1 MESRSAGG
9 FIDQQMS
16 FRNRL
21 FLTAGLRLDDNSA
34 FGKNFN
40 TKPLPKLS
48 ASWLAREQQ
57 AEGWLNTLRLRAAYG
72 QSTQQPGTIDALRF
86 YGQSAVRKDAVS
98 GSGVTIANLGNA
110 DLKPE
115 LSQEIEAGFDAGL
128 FCNRVTLEAT
138 YFYKQT
144 SDALIKREIVPSLGT
159 TSTQF
164 FNLGQ
169 VSNQGI
175 ELRMDTRII
184 DHPNFA
190 WDLTFSGSLYK
201 NNLDDLGEG
210 VAPITLGFIQ
220 RHVEGYPLGG
230 IWDRPDSLRSAT
242 PTAMA
247 SSSRANTQV
256 GDTAVYRGSAVPTRE
271 FGLRTALLVLPQ
283 PVQRGRAVR
292 LSRRALD

>member
-1 MESRSAGG
+1 MITAPSGRTSIPGPFPSSAPPGWPG
-9 FIDQQMS
+9 
-16 FRNRL
+16 
-21 FLTAGLRLDDNSA
+21 
-34 FGKNFN
+34 
-40 TKPLPKLS
+40 
-48 ASWLAREQQ
+48 EQQ
-57 AEGWLNTLRLRAAYG
+57 AGGWLNTLRLRAAYG

-128 FCNRVTLEAT
+128 FSNRVTLEAT
-138 YFYKQT
+138 YFYKKT

-175 ELRMDTRII
+175 ELRVDTRII
-184 DHPNFA
+184 DKPNFA

-201 NNLDDLGEG
+201 NNLDELGEG

-230 IWDRPDSLRSAT
+230 IWDRPILSFGD
-242 PTAMA
+242 
-247 SSSRANTQV
+247 ANGNGV
-256 GDTAVYRGSAVPTRE
+256 IEPG
-271 FGLRTALLVLPQ
+271 
-283 PVQRGRAVR
+283 
-292 LSRRALD
+292 

>member
-1 MESRSAGG
+1 MITAPSGRTSIPGPYPSSA
-9 FIDQQMS
+9 
-16 FRNRL
+16 
-21 FLTAGLRLDDNSA
+21 
-34 FGKNFN
+34 
-40 TKPLPKLS
+40 PLGWPG
-48 ASWLAREQQ
+48 EQQ
-57 AEGWLNTLRLRAAYG
+57 AGGWLNTLRLRAAYG

-128 FCNRVTLEAT
+128 FSNRVTLEAT
-138 YFYKQT
+138 YFYKKT

-175 ELRMDTRII
+175 ELRVDTRII
-184 DHPNFA
+184 DNPNFA

-201 NNLDDLGEG
+201 NNLDELGEG

-230 IWDRPDSLRSAT
+230 IWDRPILSYGD
-242 PTAMA
+242 
-247 SSSRANTQV
+247 ANGNGVIEPGEYQV

-271 FGLRTALLVLPQ
+271 FGLRTAPVFLPQ
-283 PVQRGRAVR
+283 PVQCGSALR